1 MNSTQP
7 RQYFASN
14 HRDVAYGATF
24 ASAAREAIEW
34 EELPSLAG
42 SPAHRPVARG
52 ALSRASVGARAGL
65 ETGFETGP
73 ASTAPWNT
81 TLAATL
87 DALPPSPPSQP
98 FREALS
104 GLSMREVNEPDV
116 FRHFFGSFTSGR

>member
-1 MNSTQP
+1 MNSTHP

-24 ASAAREAIEW
+24 ASAARDAIEW

-42 SPAHRPVARG
+42 SLAHRPVARG
-52 ALSRASVGARAGL
+52 ALSRAAAGAAATFDAGSD
-65 ETGFETGP
+65 G
-73 ASTAPWNT
+73 AAPWNS
-81 TLAATL
+81 TLAATF
-87 DALPPSPPSQP
+87 DALPSTPPSQP

-116 FRHFFGSFTSGR
+116 FQHFFGSFTRSR

>member
-24 ASAAREAIEW
+24 ASAARDVIEW

-42 SPAHRPVARG
+42 SLAHRPVARG
-52 ALSRASVGARAGL
+52 ALSRAAAGAAAAFDAGSA
-65 ETGFETGP
+65 G
-73 ASTAPWNT
+73 ASPWNS
-81 TLAATL
+81 TLAATF
-87 DALPPSPPSQP
+87 DALPSAPPSQP

-116 FRHFFGSFTSGR
+116 FQHFFGAPARGR

>member
-14 HRDVAYGATF
+14 HRDVAYGATL
-24 ASAAREAIEW
+24 AGAARDAIEW

-42 SPAHRPVARG
+42 SVAHRPVERG
-52 ALSRASVGARAGL
+52 ALSRAGA
-65 ETGFETGP
+65 GFESAATS
-73 ASTAPWNT
+73 AAPWNS
-81 TLAATL
+81 TLAASL
-87 DALPPSPPSQP
+87 DTLPPSPPSQP

-116 FRHFFGSFTSGR
+116 FRHFFGAPAFGR

>member
-14 HRDVAYGATF
+14 HRAVAYGASLAGATHD
-24 ASAAREAIEW
+24 AIEW

-42 SPAHRPVARG
+42 SLAHRPVGRG
-52 ALSRASVGARAGL
+52 ALSHAAAGASA
-65 ETGFETGP
+65 GFETGS
-73 ASTAPWNT
+73 AFAAPWNS

-87 DALPPSPPSQP
+87 DALPPSAPSQP

-116 FRHFFGSFTSGR
+116 FRHFFGTSASGR

>member
-24 ASAAREAIEW
+24 AGAARDAIEW

-42 SPAHRPVARG
+42 SVAHRPVARG
-52 ALSRASVGARAGL
+52 ALSRATASATVGSK
-65 ETGFETGP
+65 TGFEA
-73 ASTAPWNT
+73 ASTVAAPWNS

-116 FRHFFGSFTSGR
+116 FRHFFGAPAFGR

>member
-24 ASAAREAIEW
+24 AGATRDAIEW

-42 SPAHRPVARG
+42 SVAHRPVARG
-52 ALSRASVGARAGL
+52 ALARAGS
-65 ETGFETGP
+65 GFES
-73 ASTAPWNT
+73 ASTAAAPWNS
-81 TLAATL
+81 TLAASL
-87 DALPPSPPSQP
+87 DTLPPAPPSQP

-116 FRHFFGSFTSGR
+116 FQHFFGSFARGR